1 MRRIVGLK
9 RLGWSQR
16 KLENSGDG
24 QQPVHFTTLLV
35 VLSSIGIKPFFFEV
49 IESSS
54 TISLT
59 LLSVRAAIAHFRYCF
74 VSLQ

>member
-24 QQPVHFTTLLV
+24 QQPVHLL
-35 VLSSIGIKPFFFEV
+35 LCSWFIIDRDQTFFFEV

-74 VSLQ
+74 VSLP